1 MAGSTN
7 MVPASTLGGNT
18 GATVRSKAIFGDERF
33 GDLFSSFTPQDQAG
47 KIRMYNAVNSS
58 ENRLADIVGNQ
69 VKIRDVIVK
78 KVALADRTPTGGWT
92 DEDASRDGFR
102 TILIDDEDR
111 AYTATSNGVYSSV
124 MTMYS
129 IFGTLHFDEP
139 LTVEVMQIKATRGNT
154 LTLKIIS

>member
-1 MAGSTN
+1 MANAN

-18 GATVRSKAIFGDERF
+18 GVVTKTKAIFGDERF
-33 GDLFSSFTPQDQAG
+33 GELFSSFTPQDQQG

-58 ENRLADIVGNQ
+58 ENRLADNVGKE
-69 VKIRDVIVK
+69 VRIRDVIVK
-78 KVALADRTPTGGWT
+78 KVSLADRTPSGGWT
-92 DEDASRDGFR
+92 EEDASRDGFR
-102 TILIDDEDR
+102 TILIDDEDK

-139 LTVEVMQIKATRGNT
+139 LTVEVQQIKATRGST
-154 LTLKIIS
+154 LTLRIIS